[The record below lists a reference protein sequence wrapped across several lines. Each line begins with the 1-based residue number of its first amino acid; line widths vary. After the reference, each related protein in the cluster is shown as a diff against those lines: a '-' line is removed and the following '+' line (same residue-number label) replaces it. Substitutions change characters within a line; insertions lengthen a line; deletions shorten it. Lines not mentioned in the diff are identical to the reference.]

1 MVVDERLERL
11 YEKVELVKGAGDP
24 SQGKLC
30 VMSFVALL
38 AGEGHSDRPRSA
50 SPLIRELAVRINDAM
65 PRTMRQELKPFVPR
79 IVGTNDGHDA
89 ARARML
95 RAAVDLEILPRICR
109 DFLGSRASR
118 RWRRMTE
125 FRELSSRLVN
135 LTGDSDEAVDMQ
147 SGCRLAEA
155 VASLLCFCAAE
166 APEPALRRW
175 YWAEAVEILDRACCI
190 GQEEAAV
197 AIDDARMR
205 RIEQVLTQREGTDR
219 SKVVVT
225 RTSGY
230 LRAIL
235 AWTVNAF

>member
-38 AGEGHSDRPRSA
+38 AGEGHSDRPRTA
-50 SPLIRELAVRINDAM
+50 SPVVRELVVRINDAM
-65 PRTMRQELKPFVPR
+65 PRAMRQELKPFVPR

-89 ARARML
+89 ARASML
-95 RAAVDLEILPRICR
+95 RTAVDLEILPRICR
-109 DFLGSRASR
+109 DFLGCRASR

-135 LTGDSDEAVDMQ
+135 LTGASDGALDPQ
-147 SGCRLAEA
+147 SGCKLAEA

-166 APEPALRRW
+166 APEPASRRW

-190 GQEEAAV
+190 GEDGPTER
-197 AIDDARMR
+197 IEDGRMV
-205 RIEQVLTQREGTDR
+205 RIEQVLAQRDR
-219 SKVVVT
+219 ADRGKAVAG
-225 RTSGY
+225 RTAGY
-230 LRAIL
+230 LRAIF
-235 AWTVNAF
+235 AWTTNAF

>member
-38 AGEGHSDRPRSA
+38 AGEGHSDRPRTA

-89 ARARML
+89 ARASML

-109 DFLGSRASR
+109 DFLGCRASR

-135 LTGDSDEAVDMQ
+135 LTGTSEGALDPQ
-147 SGCRLAEA
+147 SGCKLAEA
-155 VASLLCFCAAE
+155 VASLLCFCATE
-166 APEPALRRW
+166 APEPASRRW
-175 YWAEAVEILDRACCI
+175 YWAQAIEILDRACCI
-190 GQEEAAV
+190 GQEGLPV
-197 AIDDARMR
+197 AIDDARMG
-205 RIEQVLTQREGTDR
+205 RIEQVLMQRERADR
-219 SKVVVT
+219 SKAVAG
-225 RTSGY
+225 RTAGY

-235 AWTVNAF
+235 SWTANAF